1 MKIQHSLLWTTCA
14 CLLLILQGCTQGTTS
29 VYWAK
34 AGAAKEELQRDKEE
48 CQDLQRSVG
57 ADEWRIHKCLEV
69 KGWTQVE
76 AKP

>member
-1 MKIQHSLLWTTCA
+1 MKIQYSSLWATCA
-14 CLLLILQGCTQGTTS
+14 YLLILLQGCTQSTNAVFWS
-29 VYWAK
+29 K
-34 AGAAKEELQRDKEE
+34 AGSAKEELQRDKKE

-76 AKP
+76 NKP